1 MHMEIMLD
9 PQFIGRAV
17 YLLNAGGYERAT
29 PQLLVETPLQKV
41 AWILGG
47 ASSRR
52 RKTVL
57 ELIELACGDVA

>member
-1 MHMEIMLD
+1 MEPMLD

-29 PQLLVETPLQKV
+29 RQMLIDTPLQKV

-47 ASSRR
+47 PSRQR